1 MILGRCVEV
10 LLVSFSF
17 ALVFR
22 WHRDSGRGSILM
34 VVGVD
39 L

>member
-1 MILGRCVEV
+1 MEVDYDFGRCVEV

-22 WHRDSGRGSILM
+22 WHRDS
-34 VVGVD
+34 VEVQF
-39 L
+39 